1 MQAEHW
7 PWKDPELAERSNG
20 NLGGKNDWAGV
31 RSPDWSDVGE
41 RKSTTRQVLHTT
53 RSKISLKMSCLIKRS
68 IPVHLNAL
76 FVLKV
81 KLLLDKEPSSRK
93 LHESNCYCEQLF
105 PRRINGTNIINL
117 FNKND
122 WTIYC
127 MYQIIVLTI
136 LKMGVGV
143 NWLGRYGNEKGAIL
157 YPTAEVNFIKRN
169 GPELEQDGAT
179 WLVSELRRYKQRRD
193 LSNLIVQLN

>member
-1 MQAEHW
+1 MT
-7 PWKDPELAERSNG
+7 ELS
-20 NLGGKNDWAGV
+20 
-31 RSPDWSDVGE
+31 
-41 RKSTTRQVLHTT
+41 
-53 RSKISLKMSCLIKRS
+53 
-68 IPVHLNAL
+68 
-76 FVLKV
+76 
-81 KLLLDKEPSSRK
+81 
-93 LHESNCYCEQLF
+93 
-105 PRRINGTNIINL
+105 
-117 FNKND
+117 
-122 WTIYC
+122 

-136 LKMGVGV
+136 LKMGVGA